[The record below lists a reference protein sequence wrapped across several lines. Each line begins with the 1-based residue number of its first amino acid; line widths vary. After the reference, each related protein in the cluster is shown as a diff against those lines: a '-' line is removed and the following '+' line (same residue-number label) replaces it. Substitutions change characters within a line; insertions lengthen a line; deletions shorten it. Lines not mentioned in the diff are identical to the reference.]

1 MTYNRLMVIAGQ
13 NKVFRVILYL
23 LLIFISFLVFDSMTV
38 VVTVFFAVV
47 VLGYFLRRAYY
58 KESR

>member
-1 MTYNRLMVIAGQ
+1 MVIAGQ

-23 LLIFISFLVFDSMTV
+23 LLFFISFLVFDSMTV